1 MGHAP
6 ISCIIVN
13 DSLGLDHLT
22 MCMNTETPQPEN
34 GFISLGVDPSI
45 AAILTKIGITDPT
58 PIQVAAIPVAIPGRD
73 LIGIAQT
80 GTGKTL
86 AFTLPIIQKMLS
98 QRGRAL
104 ILLPTRELALQVEE
118 SIRSIT
124 RMHSQGIRTVCLI
137 GGMPIYRQIRDL
149 KQNPRLII
157 ATPGRLW
164 DHMEQKTIQ
173 LGDVTTA
180 VLDEADRM
188 LDMGF
193 APQIKRIL
201 AALPTE
207 HQTLLFSATMPREIE
222 GLAATYLTN
231 PARVEVAPVGTPASQ
246 IAQEVAYIEGRNK
259 SELLKTLLIQHSG
272 TVLVFS
278 RTKHGAGKLSLQ
290 LQDMG
295 HSSAEIHSN
304 RSLGQRRQALDGF
317 KSGKYRIL
325 VATDIAARGIDVHD
339 IELVINY
346 DLPDAAEDYV
356 HRIGRTGRAGKSGK
370 AISFATNDQGGDI
383 RAIERLMGR
392 RLDLSSHSLPEP
404 ERGGY
409 SSSRSG
415 SRSPRYNSG
424 SSSYSSGSR
433 SSSSSSSYGDSN
445 GTPRF
450 TARPASAGSSSDRYG
465 DRRPSGGGSSR
476 PGSSSSARP
485 SRGGSNGKP
494 NARPSQDLLARIPM
508 ESSGAGGY
516 FLSPRKQRD

>member
-1 MGHAP
+1 M
-6 ISCIIVN
+6 S
-13 DSLGLDHLT
+13 
-22 MCMNTETPQPEN
+22 MNTETPLPEN

-45 AAILTKIGITDPT
+45 AAVLTKIGITDPT
-58 PIQVAAIPVAIPGRD
+58 PIQKAAIPVAIPGRD

-86 AFTLPIIQKMLS
+86 AFTLPIIQKMLT

-124 RMHSQGIRTVCLI
+124 RLHTQGIRTVCLI

-149 KQNPRLII
+149 KMNPRLII

-222 GLAATYLTN
+222 GLAATYLVN
-231 PARVEVAPVGTPASQ
+231 PARVEVAPVGTPAAQ

-259 SELLKTLLIQHSG
+259 SELLKTLLVQHTG

-278 RTKHGAGKLSLQ
+278 RTKHGAGKLALQ

-317 KSGKYRIL
+317 KSGKYRVL

-370 AISFATNDQGGDI
+370 AISFATHDQGNDV
-383 RAIERLMGR
+383 RSIERLMGR
-392 RLDLSSHSLPEP
+392 KLDISAHSLAEP

-409 SSSRSG
+409 SSSKSGYRSG
-415 SRSPRYNSG
+415 GSSRAPRYAG
-424 SSSYSSGSR
+424 SSSYGNSG
-433 SSSSSSSYGDSN
+433 SSYGDSA
-445 GTPRF
+445 PRF
-450 TARPASAGSSSDRYG
+450 TARAAGSTGSSSSGSDRY
-465 DRRPSGGGSSR
+465 DRRPSGSGSSR
-476 PGSSSSARP
+476 PAGAGGSSYRQDGAGSRP
-485 SRGGSNGKP
+485 SRGGSSYANSKQSRNSSP
-494 NARPSQDLLARIPM
+494 DLIAKIPVD
-508 ESSGAGGY
+508 SGAGGY
-516 FLSPRKQRD
+516 FLAPRKNRD